1 MPALFKPSKANPP
14 VMAPSPMMATDW
26 RSSSPFILAATA
38 MPKAAEIDVEE
49 CPVPKASYLLS
60 LLFGKPLMAFVLPV
74 GREIVPPAGQNLMR
88 ISLMADIPYDVIVRG
103 IKHVM

>member
-60 LLFGKPLMAFVLPV
+60 LLFGKPLRPLYCRLVEKLSLLPV
-74 GREIVPPAGQNLMR
+74 KIL
-88 ISLMADIPYDVIVRG
+88 
-103 IKHVM
+103 